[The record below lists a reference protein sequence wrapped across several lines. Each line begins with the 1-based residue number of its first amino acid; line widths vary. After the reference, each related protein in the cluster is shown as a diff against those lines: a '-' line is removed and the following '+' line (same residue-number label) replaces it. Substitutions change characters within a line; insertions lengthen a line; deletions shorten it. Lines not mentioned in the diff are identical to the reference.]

1 MFSFRLVKM
10 KAHWRDPRI
19 QLRHPAFTHV
29 LCVQTG
35 SIGSSSTSSDSP
47 ADLEVGNWKILERL
61 QTAASQ
67 TVPLSASFK
76 VPYKRSPSFSFFLF
90 FPLNAVGHWDAW
102 GVSVLIQSAS
112 THAEM
117 SLQEVLYRSTSWQ
130 IQFGQER
137 ATEHVPQAPS
147 LDCKQPA
154 REIARAQERR
164 ERGGGGGR
172 RRMGGG

>member
-90 FPLNAVGHWDAW
+90 FPWMLWDTETPEECRFWSSPLLHTQKWVFKKYCIDLHHDRSSLGKSAR
-102 GVSVLIQSAS
+102 QS
-112 THAEM
+112 TCRKLH
-117 SLQEVLYRSTSWQ
+117 
-130 IQFGQER
+130 
-137 ATEHVPQAPS
+137 P
-147 LDCKQPA
+147 
-154 REIARAQERR
+154 
-164 ERGGGGGR
+164 
-172 RRMGGG
+172 